1 MAAGRL
7 STLVLAVVL
16 GGCGGE
22 AGVEESLPQLDV
34 TRSISFGD
42 EEGEG
47 ALSGVF
53 GVAESADGHL
63 FLSEPQFGRV
73 VEFDPDGTFSRVVG
87 GRGQGPGEF
96 SVPGGLW
103 WRADSL
109 AVSDFSRGIHLFSPE
124 GEFVDLI
131 FFNINDGSSA
141 FGVRPMFLLA
151 DGSVAAFAPA
161 SSGEIARGSVTH
173 ETWLK
178 ASRDGAIIDTLA
190 VVGIEGRQFSI
201 RFHGSS
207 RSGTH
212 PLSWAPLV
220 FAPPSGTSLVIAD
233 RLAATGM
240 DDARYQVIRV
250 GVNGD
255 TLNTAMVSY
264 DPVPVQAEQVDSMA
278 IAIAEGWAERL
289 DATVSSVASAISD
302 QVEWPAYQPPVTA
315 LLCGADGTVWLRR
328 ETVGVT
334 SARWDILDEDLSPIA
349 WVNLPMELDLKVVAR
364 DHAYGVELDEFDV
377 PTVVR
382 FDVAIRQ
389 QRN

>member
-1 MAAGRL
+1 MAAVRL
-7 STLVLAVVL
+7 GILVSAVVL
-16 GGCGGE
+16 GGCSGE
-22 AGVEESLPQLDV
+22 AGVEESLPRLDV
-34 TRSISFGD
+34 TRSTTFGD

-63 FLSEPQFGRV
+63 FLSEPQFARV
-73 VEFDPDGTFSRVVG
+73 IEFNPDGTFSRVIG
-87 GRGQGPGEF
+87 GRGRGPGEF

-131 FFNINDGSSA
+131 FFYINDGSSA
-141 FGVRPMFLLA
+141 FGLRPMFLLA

-161 SSGEIARGSVTH
+161 SSGEIERGSVTH

-201 RFHGSS
+201 RFKGSI

-220 FAPPSGTSLVIAD
+220 YAPPSGTSLVIVD
-233 RLAATGM
+233 RPAATGV
-240 DDARYQVIRV
+240 DNAKYHVVRV

-255 TLNTAMVSY
+255 TLKSAMVSY
-264 DPVPVQAEQVDSMA
+264 DPVPVRPEQIDSMA
-278 IAIAEGWAERL
+278 VAIAEGWAERL
-289 DATVSSVASAISD
+289 NATVSSVAASISD

-315 LLCGADGTVWLRR
+315 LLCGRDGTVWLRR
-328 ETVGVT
+328 ETLGVT
-334 SARWDILDEDLSPIA
+334 SARWDILNEDLSPIG
-349 WVNLPMELDLKVVAR
+349 WVDLPKKLDLKVVAR

-389 QRN
+389 